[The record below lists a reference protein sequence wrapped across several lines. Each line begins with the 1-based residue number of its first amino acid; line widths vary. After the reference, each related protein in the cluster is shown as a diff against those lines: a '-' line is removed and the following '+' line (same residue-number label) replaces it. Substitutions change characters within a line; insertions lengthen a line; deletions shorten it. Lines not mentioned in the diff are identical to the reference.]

1 MQFPSPLVV
10 KTTNL
15 VTQTRMN
22 SEVKASY
29 LLIYRGKVFI
39 GSFGCRNDCLAVHF
53 NCRKRR
59 NAGFSHLELKLHSYS
74 ICCIIR
80 TCGEKLHV
88 PAALSLLYF
97 CAVNTRT
104 MQSLCFFASLFGE
117 RELNYAIKIPLKV
130 DLNEL

>member
-1 MQFPSPLVV
+1 M
-10 KTTNL
+10 
-15 VTQTRMN
+15 
-22 SEVKASY
+22 EA
-29 LLIYRGKVFI
+29 
-39 GSFGCRNDCLAVHF
+39 LAVEMTVWQ
-53 NCRKRR
+53 CIST
-59 NAGFSHLELKLHSYS
+59 AGRGVMQGFPPLELKLHSYS

-88 PAALSLLYF
+88 PVALSLLYF

-117 RELNYAIKIPLKV
+117 RELNYAIKISLKV

>member
-1 MQFPSPLVV
+1 VG
-10 KTTNL
+10 
-15 VTQTRMN
+15 R
-22 SEVKASY
+22 
-29 LLIYRGKVFI
+29 
-39 GSFGCRNDCLAVHF
+39 
-53 NCRKRR
+53 
-59 NAGFSHLELKLHSYS
+59 
-74 ICCIIR
+74 
-80 TCGEKLHV
+80 KLHV

>member
-1 MQFPSPLVV
+1 MQGFPPV
-10 KTTNL
+10 
-15 VTQTRMN
+15 
-22 SEVKASY
+22 
-29 LLIYRGKVFI
+29 
-39 GSFGCRNDCLAVHF
+39 
-53 NCRKRR
+53 
-59 NAGFSHLELKLHSYS
+59 ELKLHYLSGGDFSHLQVSYDSCIVLICLLNLHSNS

-88 PAALSLLYF
+88 TVALSLHYF